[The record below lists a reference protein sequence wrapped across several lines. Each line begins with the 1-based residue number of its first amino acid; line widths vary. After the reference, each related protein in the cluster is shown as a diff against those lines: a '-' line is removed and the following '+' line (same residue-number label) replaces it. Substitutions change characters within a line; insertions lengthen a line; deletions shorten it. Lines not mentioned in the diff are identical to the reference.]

1 MRSKGN
7 TSDPFLSAKK
17 KARHR
22 LIGVCLFSLF
32 LYFLGDVFFNLPPKY
47 LPTDFVVET
56 LEESRSSRELAAEY
70 NRLNRKLGKV
80 IGDEDIEMLKNLKR
94 KNWFVEAGMFD
105 NREKANLLNERLIL
119 EGYSPNLKER
129 KVGDGYIFLVILG
142 PFNLVKAEEIVNKMI
157 SKGLKQTLTGFKIK
171 LIEEFTWVDIVVFV
185 ILSSSF
191 LLSILRGL
199 VYELSSIIVWGF
211 SIFCAYNFGFYFS
224 AIFPE
229 YLSPELR
236 TIFGS
241 LLVLFIAILL
251 SKMIVLSLKEIIEK
265 SGGGSLDK
273 IFGAF
278 FGILRG
284 GFIVVALSLLGTMTA
299 LTEEEAWVNAKTR
312 AYLEFSVIQTI
323 PYLPE
328 SVVDKIK
335 IDFEGDLN

>member
-1 MRSKGN
+1 M
-7 TSDPFLSAKK
+7 
-17 KARHR
+17 
-22 LIGVCLFSLF
+22 
-32 LYFLGDVFFNLPPKY
+32 
-47 LPTDFVVET
+47 
-56 LEESRSSRELAAEY
+56 
-70 NRLNRKLGKV
+70 
-80 IGDEDIEMLKNLKR
+80 
-94 KNWFVEAGMFD
+94 
-105 NREKANLLNERLIL
+105 
-119 EGYSPNLKER
+119 
-129 KVGDGYIFLVILG
+129 
-142 PFNLVKAEEIVNKMI
+142 
-157 SKGLKQTLTGFKIK
+157 
-171 LIEEFTWVDIVVFV
+171 

-199 VYELSSIIVWGF
+199 VYELSSIIVWGL

-236 TIFGS
+236 TISGS
-241 LLVLFIAILL
+241 LLVFFIIILL

-312 AYLEFSVIQTI
+312 MYLEFSVIQIT
-323 PYLPE
+323 PYLPK
-328 SVVDKIK
+328 SVVEKIK
-335 IDFEGDLN
+335 IDFEKDFN

>member
-1 MRSKGN
+1 M
-7 TSDPFLSAKK
+7 
-17 KARHR
+17 
-22 LIGVCLFSLF
+22 
-32 LYFLGDVFFNLPPKY
+32 
-47 LPTDFVVET
+47 
-56 LEESRSSRELAAEY
+56 
-70 NRLNRKLGKV
+70 
-80 IGDEDIEMLKNLKR
+80 
-94 KNWFVEAGMFD
+94 
-105 NREKANLLNERLIL
+105 
-119 EGYSPNLKER
+119 
-129 KVGDGYIFLVILG
+129 
-142 PFNLVKAEEIVNKMI
+142 
-157 SKGLKQTLTGFKIK
+157 
-171 LIEEFTWVDIVVFV
+171 

-211 SIFCAYNFGFYFS
+211 SIFCAYNFGFYFA

-229 YLSPELR
+229 YFSPELR

-241 LLVLFIAILL
+241 LLVLFIASLL
-251 SKMIVLSLKEIIEK
+251 LKMIVLSLKEIIEK

-284 GFIVVALSLLGTMTA
+284 GFIVMALSLLGTMTA

-312 AYLEFSVIQTI
+312 AYLEFSVVQTI
-323 PYLPE
+323 PYLPK

>member
-1 MRSKGN
+1 M
-7 TSDPFLSAKK
+7 
-17 KARHR
+17 
-22 LIGVCLFSLF
+22 
-32 LYFLGDVFFNLPPKY
+32 
-47 LPTDFVVET
+47 
-56 LEESRSSRELAAEY
+56 
-70 NRLNRKLGKV
+70 
-80 IGDEDIEMLKNLKR
+80 
-94 KNWFVEAGMFD
+94 
-105 NREKANLLNERLIL
+105 
-119 EGYSPNLKER
+119 
-129 KVGDGYIFLVILG
+129 
-142 PFNLVKAEEIVNKMI
+142 
-157 SKGLKQTLTGFKIK
+157 
-171 LIEEFTWVDIVVFV
+171 IEEFTWVDIVVFV

-211 SIFCAYNFGFYFS
+211 SIFCAYTFGFYFS
-224 AIFPE
+224 VIFPE
-229 YLSPELR
+229 HLSPELR

-241 LLVLFIAILL
+241 LLVLFIAIFLL
-251 SKMIVLSLKEIIEK
+251 KMIVLSLKEIIEK

-284 GFIVVALSLLGTMTA
+284 GLIVVALSLLGTMTA